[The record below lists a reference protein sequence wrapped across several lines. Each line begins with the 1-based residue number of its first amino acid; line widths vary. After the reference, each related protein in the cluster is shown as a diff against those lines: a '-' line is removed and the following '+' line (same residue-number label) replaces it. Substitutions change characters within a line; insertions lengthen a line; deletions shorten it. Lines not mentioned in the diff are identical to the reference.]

1 MSFNDDEVLRKGAE
15 CLGNLATAGGATI
28 ADTIEK
34 RFNDCL
40 EWLQGEKIKMAI
52 LQRKLNQTVENKKY
66 SAVLIIK
73 EFCIKMPIIAFNRL
87 FDR

>member
-34 RFNDCL
+34 WFNDCL
-40 EWLQGEKIKMAI
+40 EWLQGEKSKMNIFASK
-52 LQRKLNQTVENKKY
+52 QN
-66 SAVLIIK
+66 
-73 EFCIKMPIIAFNRL
+73 
-87 FDR
+87 

>member
-15 CLGNLATAGGATI
+15 CLGHLATAGGTTI

-34 RFNDCL
+34 RFNECL
-40 EWLQGEKIKMAI
+40 ECLEGEKSKIA
-52 LQRKLNQTVENKKY
+52 LLARKQNQIIENKKF

-73 EFCIKMPIIAFNRL
+73 EFCLKMPIIAFN
-87 FDR
+87 